1 MSFTFNPLTGK
12 FDIVGSQDAATEV
25 VTYARFPKKITVFTG
40 SRFSIEEAGAAQ
52 IFSAD
57 LAQGFTVFNSVLV
70 KSGGSL
76 SIENNSKG
84 TVLG

>member
-12 FDIVGSQDAATEV
+12 FDIVGSQDAAEV

-40 SRFSIEEAGAAQ
+40 SRFSIEASGAAQ

-57 LAQGFTVFNSVLV
+57 LAQGFTVLNSILV